1 MPSQTE
7 KAQRFVALHQ
17 REGVFVIP
25 NPWDAASARVLSTL
39 GFEALATTSSGFAL
53 QIGEPDGARAVT
65 RAKVLVNCRAIC
77 EATDLP
83 VNGDLENCYAD
94 DPEAAARTIALAA
107 QAGLVGC
114 SIEDFSCDPKVGI
127 YDFELSV
134 ERVQAAVEAARALP
148 FPFILTARAENLI
161 RNRMDLDDTIRRLQ
175 AYEKAGADVL
185 YAPGIADLDTLR
197 TVLASI
203 SKPFNLLIGSG
214 NAQMTVAD
222 AREAGAKRIS
232 VGGALARAA
241 ATGLLNA
248 AREIAQHGTFTY
260 GADLIGGKEMQ
271 VFLKSS

>member
-7 KAQRFVALHQ
+7 KAQRFAALHQ

-25 NPWDAASARVLSTL
+25 NPWDAASARVLSAL

-53 QIGEPDGARAVT
+53 QVGDADGARAVS
-65 RAKVLVNCRAIC
+65 RDRVLENCRVIC
-77 EATDLP
+77 DATDLP

-94 DPEAAARTIALAA
+94 APAAAAETIALAA

-114 SIEDFSCDPKVGI
+114 SIEDFSCDPEVGI
-127 YDFELSV
+127 YDFALSV

-148 FPFILTARAENLI
+148 FPFTLTARAENLI
-161 RNRMDLDDTIRRLQ
+161 RDRMDLDDTIRRLQ
-175 AYEKAGADVL
+175 AYEEAGADVL

-203 SKPFNLLIGSG
+203 SRPFNLLIGSG

-241 ATGLLNA
+241 ATGFLNA

-260 GADLIGGKEMQ
+260 GADLIGASEMKL
-271 VFLKSS
+271 FLKS